1 MRFHVSKEAA
11 LTSGGTVHVEGRR
24 LVRLVD
30 STASVAELA
39 RTAAVDPI
47 AIATSLVEINV
58 PVFVRNSMI
67 MSVNATAQEGDAAPP
82 AEETLRDAQHDE
94 VMRDCD

>member
-1 MRFHVSKEAA
+1 M
-11 LTSGGTVHVEGRR
+11 HVEGRR

-39 RTAAVDPI
+39 RTAADPI

-58 PVFVRNSMI
+58 AVFVRNSMI